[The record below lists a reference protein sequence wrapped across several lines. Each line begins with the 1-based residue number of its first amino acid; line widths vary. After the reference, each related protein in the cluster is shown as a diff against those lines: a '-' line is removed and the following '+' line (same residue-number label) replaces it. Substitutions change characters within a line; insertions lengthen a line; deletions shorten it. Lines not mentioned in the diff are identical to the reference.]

1 MPINRPKTVV
11 VSSGPP
17 PRRKETAAQS
27 DVLDHVEQNTAP
39 PDNTNTMD
47 AEDTIPPVID
57 IPPGTESASNAEEA
71 SAEMSVLSFVGEY
84 LRMIKQPTQ
93 AQIVG
98 LAQAIECDPQDL
110 QAVIVAVLGEGA
122 DDEMKNAMRDA
133 GLKGNPGVNVPGDLD
148 SFDYEDINPIGTTN
162 LQDLEV
168 PALKLRSVI
177 PQEPAEPAMIPNPNY
192 RPLLSKVGNT
202 TVAVPIT
209 ADFLQ
214 PMDDDVLS
222 GDPVDTDIADP
233 SPVTSTKKA
242 KADLAPTNHRTGVDD
257 GSTVDRDADDAEQQ
271 ALINDGDI
279 DGFTQIEDFNN
290 NRWLNDDGLS

>member
-47 AEDTIPPVID
+47 TEDTIPPVID

-162 LQDLEV
+162 LQNLEV
-168 PALKLRSVI
+168 PALKLRPVI
-177 PQEPAEPAMIPNPNY
+177 PQEPAMIPNPNY
-192 RPLLSKVGNT
+192 RPLLSKGGNT